1 MADQKRDD
9 ADTVT
14 AAPGHALGQLAR
26 ALSASETHTDPV
38 ARERAR
44 KKAAAWTQVYS
55 GMLSGAIAVGS
66 RTPVRDTPGWAT
78 LEVAQGGFATG
89 NLLAA
94 GPLRPHER
102 DLYETLTA
110 LVSAGMVPSSPPGQ
124 TSPMDDSARELMNGY
139 YLSEEGLA
147 ELRERLKTGCYR
159 IEVPEEGALLVV
171 AWLVEHGHAER
182 ARALLDVIAPFFS
195 RLRFYPVPSPRPLIQ
210 SAVVHVQTVKDT
222 VASLEAMPQR
232 QEPLAQREAL
242 TVWNPLLDRV
252 VTLFLETV
260 RGEPPAVTVGADG
273 RPRRRPDQSWALSGG
288 WPCQIYPDG
297 WRARAQGLLRELV
310 QLRARH
316 RLCSQSESR
325 KANLA
330 RLCDTLTRCVA
341 DPRSL
346 SGREVGTVRM
356 ILAHVAAK
364 RGLPGSARSQALRA
378 ADAQHAAR
386 PTKKE
391 LARVLMERLRARPQ
405 DAGLDALEPV
415 LTPVSAEESARHK
428 LPAGVAMPPAL
439 RSRLVQCLDAP
450 IEAHV
455 QSGVIP
461 SGEVLARV
469 VPQLTAQVSASG
481 IADPDLRRLYG
492 ALYEAF
498 RRRRSLLLLNLEHQI
513 RIGELP
519 WVAAI
524 TAFQTQGQ
532 DVKQRA
538 RAALEQ
544 LVLLALTAFPQS
556 ILPNKL
562 LQEIR
567 ALSERAGLTLP
578 IVDEIAADIFM
589 GAFTEKYLRAAQQA
603 GTLLKGTLYETY
615 YGLPYDQVA
624 RQKPVTPKH
633 KAPPTVPA
641 FYDLCVALAGDFA
654 PEPRRAVARNGRILE
669 QEQILTTHNLAVL
682 VGALDL
688 TAALRPQIPDLVRS
702 CFTWICKQQQMAP
715 APWRTRLHRVKNGAY
730 ALRQMIFFLSLLPK
744 DSVRELLAWAER
756 HLAEQTQDF
765 QYRFRPVLT
774 GLSRAASGQSP
785 DAPPASRRFL
795 GWAPD
800 QSWLLPE
807 QKGRKS

>member
-1 MADQKRDD
+1 MPDQNRDD
-9 ADTVT
+9 DPTVT
-14 AAPGHALGQLAR
+14 AAPGYALGQLAR
-26 ALSASETHTDPV
+26 ALSASETHKDPV

-44 KKAAAWTQVYS
+44 QKAAAWTQVYA
-55 GMLSGAIAVGS
+55 GMLSGALTVGS

-89 NLLAA
+89 ALLAA
-94 GPLRPHER
+94 GPLRPHEQALL
-102 DLYETLTA
+102 DTLAARGA
-110 LVSAGMVPSSPPGQ
+110 LPAATSASGQ
-124 TSPMDDSARELMNGY
+124 AAPREESARALLNGY
-139 YLSEEGLA
+139 YLSEDGFA

-159 IEVPEEGALLVV
+159 VEVPEEGALLVV
-171 AWLVEHGHAER
+171 AWLADHGHADE
-182 ARALLDVIAPFFS
+182 ARAVLDAIAPMLS
-195 RLRFYPVPSPRPLIQ
+195 RLRFYPVPSERPLIP
-210 SAVVHVQTVKDT
+210 SAFVHVQTVKET
-222 VASLEAMPQR
+222 VASLDAMPQR
-232 QEPLAQREAL
+232 LEPLAQREAL
-242 TVWNPLLDRV
+242 TVWNPLMDRAV
-252 VTLFLETV
+252 ALFLETV
-260 RGEPPAVTVGADG
+260 RGEVPAVAMGADG
-273 RPRRRPDQSWALSGG
+273 RPLRRADQSWALSGG
-288 WPCQIYPDG
+288 WPCQVYPDG
-297 WRARAQGLLRELV
+297 WRERAQALLRDLA

-316 RLCSQSESR
+316 RLCSQPESK

-330 RLCDTLTRCVA
+330 RLCGVLARCVA
-341 DPRSL
+341 DPRAL
-346 SGREVGTVRM
+346 DGREVGTVRM

-364 RGLPGSARSQALRA
+364 RGLPGSERSQARRA
-378 ADAQHAAR
+378 ADVQHAAR

-391 LARVLMERLRARPQ
+391 LARVLTERLRACPQ
-405 DAGLDALEPV
+405 DAGIDALEPL
-415 LTPVSAEESARHK
+415 LTPVSAEESARHQ
-428 LPAGVAMPPAL
+428 LPPGVALHPAL
-439 RSRLVQCLDAP
+439 RARLLACLDAP

-492 ALYEAF
+492 AIYEAF

-519 WVAAI
+519 WVAAL
-524 TAFQTQGQ
+524 TALQTRGQ

-567 ALSERAGLTLP
+567 ALAERAGLALP

-603 GTLLKGTLYETY
+603 GALLRGTLYETY
-615 YGLPYDQVA
+615 YALPYDRVA
-624 RQKPVTPKH
+624 RQEPVKGRH
-633 KAPPTVPA
+633 KVPPTVPA
-641 FYDLCVALAGDFA
+641 FYDLCVALAGESA
-654 PEPRRAVARNGRILE
+654 PGGHRAVAHNGRILE

-688 TAALRPQIPDLVRS
+688 TAALRPQIPDLVRA
-702 CFTWICKQQQMAP
+702 CFGWICKQQQLAS

-744 DSVRELLAWAER
+744 DAVRGLLAWAER
-756 HLAEQTQDF
+756 HLAEQTPAF
-765 QYRFRPVLT
+765 QGRFRPVIA
-774 GLSRAASGQSP
+774 GLHRAASGQSP

-795 GWAPD
+795 GWAAD